1 MEDHLALGHLAL
13 GLLADGEFDV
23 FDMNGAGNLIWTLV
37 IFGLSLPFMW
47 KFVFGPISG
56 ALAERDDRAS
66 AAIEAAKRAEETA
79 ERLRGDME
87 VARGE
92 AQREA
97 TKLLADARS
106 RAEVRERDIV
116 ENAKKE
122 ASAMVEGARRQI
134 HAEQEKAIA
143 AIRNEVVD
151 LSLGAASQVLGRSVR
166 GDDDRRMAQELVAKA
181 VGGKS

>member
-1 MEDHLALGHLAL
+1 MNLPLVL
-13 GLLADGEFDV
+13 GLAAEGKFDV
-23 FDMNGAGNLIWTLV
+23 FDPNGAGNLVWTLV
-37 IFGLSLPFMW
+37 IFGLSLPLMW
-47 KFVFGPISG
+47 KFVFGPITA
-56 ALAERDDRAS
+56 ALFERDERAS

-97 TKLLADARS
+97 AKLLADARG
-106 RAEVRERDIV
+106 RAEARERDIV

-122 ASAMVEGARRQI
+122 ATAMIDGARRQI

-143 AIRNEVVD
+143 AIRSEVVD
-151 LSLGAASQVLGRSVR
+151 LSLSAASQVLGRSVR
-166 GDDDRRMAQELVAKA
+166 SEDDQRLARELVAKA
-181 VGGKS
+181 AGGKS

>member
-1 MEDHLALGHLAL
+1 MDLFLVLGIAAEDGK
-13 GLLADGEFDV
+13 FDV
-23 FDMNGAGNLIWTLV
+23 FDPNGAGNFLWTLL
-37 IFGLSLPFMW
+37 IFGLALPLMW
-47 KFVFGPISG
+47 KLVFGPITA
-56 ALAERDDRAS
+56 ALFERDERAS
-66 AAIEAAKRAEETA
+66 AAIVAAKHAEETA
-79 ERLRGDME
+79 ERLRADME

-97 TKLLADARS
+97 AKLLTDARS

-166 GDDDRRMAQELVAKA
+166 SEDDQRLARDLVAKA
-181 VGGKS
+181 AGGKS

>member
-1 MEDHLALGHLAL
+1 MDLPIVLGFAAE
-13 GLLADGEFDV
+13 GKFDV
-23 FDMNGAGNLIWTLV
+23 FDPNGVGNFLWTLL
-37 IFGLSLPFMW
+37 IFGLSLPLMW
-47 KFVFGPISG
+47 KFVFGPITA
-56 ALAERDDRAS
+56 ALFERDERAS

-97 TKLLADARS
+97 AKLLADARS

-122 ASAMVEGARRQI
+122 ASAMIEGARRQI
-134 HAEQEKAIA
+134 HSEQEKAIA
-143 AIRNEVVD
+143 AIRNEVVE
-151 LSLGAASQVLGRSVR
+151 LSLGAASQVLGRAVK
-166 GDDDRRMAQELVAKA
+166 GDDDQRLARELVAKA
-181 VGGKS
+181 AGGRS

>member
-1 MEDHLALGHLAL
+1 MNLPLVL
-13 GLLADGEFDV
+13 GLAAEAKFDV
-23 FDMNGAGNLIWTLV
+23 FDPNGAGNLLWTLI
-37 IFGLSLPFMW
+37 IFGVSLPLMW
-47 KFVFGPISG
+47 KFVFGPITA
-56 ALAERDDRAS
+56 ALFERDSRAS

-97 TKLLADARS
+97 AKLLADARA
-106 RAEVRERDIV
+106 RAETRERDIV

-122 ASAMVEGARRQI
+122 ATAMVEGARRQI
-134 HAEQEKAIA
+134 HAEQEKAIS

-151 LSLGAASQVLGRSVR
+151 LSLHAASQVLGRSVVS
-166 GDDDRRMAQELVAKA
+166 DDSRKIASELVSSAASKPA
-181 VGGKS
+181 GGKP

>member
-1 MEDHLALGHLAL
+1 MNLPLVL
-13 GLLADGEFDV
+13 GLAAESKFDV
-23 FDMNGAGNLIWTLV
+23 FDPNGAGNLVWTLI
-37 IFGLSLPFMW
+37 IFGLSLPMMW
-47 KFVFGPISG
+47 KFVFGPITA
-56 ALAERDDRAS
+56 ALFERDERAS

-97 TKLLADARS
+97 AKLLADARS

-122 ASAMVEGARRQI
+122 ATAMIEGARRTI
-134 HAEQEKAIA
+134 HTEQEKAIA
-143 AIRNEVVD
+143 AIRSEVVD
-151 LSLGAASQVLGRSVR
+151 LSLHAASQVLGRSVR
-166 GDDDRRMAQELVAKA
+166 SDDDQRLARELVAKA
-181 VGGKS
+181 AGGKS